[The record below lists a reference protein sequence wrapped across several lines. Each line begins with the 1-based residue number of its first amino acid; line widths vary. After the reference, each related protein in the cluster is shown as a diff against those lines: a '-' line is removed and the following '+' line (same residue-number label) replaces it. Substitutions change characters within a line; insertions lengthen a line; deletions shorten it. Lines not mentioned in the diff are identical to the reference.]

1 MALGGGR
8 SLRRR
13 DFFCVVGGA
22 AITTSVSWR
31 TGPACAQGAHPV
43 VGFLSSGIPE
53 QSAEGL
59 AAFRAGL
66 SEAGFAEGRNVAI
79 EYRWG
84 DGYERL
90 SEMASDL
97 VRRKVAVIVA
107 AGGVPS
113 AKAARAATDATPVV
127 FNVGGDPVAFGIV
140 KSLNRPGGN
149 ITGVTNF
156 NFELKQKRL
165 KLLHAMVPE
174 ATRVA
179 LLVKPATP
187 LAQPMAK
194 DVGAAAHDMGLQ
206 LHIVRAASE
215 QEMDDAFASMAQ
227 DRIQALVVGADA
239 YFAAKSEPLATL
251 VTRGALAAIGSF
263 PRFARAGGL
272 MSYGANAYEQW
283 RLLGLYSGRIL
294 SGAKPAELPVLQ
306 STKVELVIN
315 LKTAKA
321 LRIAVPVSLLGRAD
335 EVIE

>member
-1 MALGGGR
+1 
-8 SLRRR
+8 
-13 DFFCVVGGA
+13 
-22 AITTSVSWR
+22 
-31 TGPACAQGAHPV
+31 
-43 VGFLSSGIPE
+43 
-53 QSAEGL
+53 
-59 AAFRAGL
+59 
-66 SEAGFAEGRNVAI
+66 VAI

-194 DVGAAAHDMGLQ
+194 DVGAAAQDMGLQ

-239 YFAAKSEPLATL
+239 YFAAKSELLATL

-321 LRIAVPVSLLGRAD
+321 LRIAVPVSFARPRRRGDRIAAFNGRGRGSAARLR
-335 EVIE
+335 